1 MLTLDTSKAR
11 SADERNTSITETGKY
26 IGTIT
31 RAEKLVSKNKTEGLG
46 LSFKADDGSTSNYLD
61 IWIRKDNGDELFG
74 LKTVNSLMACLH
86 LKKADVGTIEC
97 EKWDRDAGAMVRVK
111 VDGYPEIMG
120 KRIGLLLQQSIET
133 DQNGKDQERIG
144 IYSVFQ
150 PDTEL
155 TASEILDRKKTPE
168 RLPKLLQSLMAN
180 PVRDNRKNKSAP
192 PKVGASAPQ
201 PSGFGG
207 MDDDIP
213 F

>member
-74 LKTVNSLMACLH
+74 IKTVNALMACLK
-86 LKKADVGTIEC
+86 LRKAEEGQIEC
-97 EKWDRDAGAMVRVK
+97 EKWDRDAGAMVKVR

-133 DQNGKDQERIG
+133 DQHGKDQDRIG
-144 IYSVFQ
+144 IYAVFQ

-155 TASEILDRKKTPE
+155 TASEVLDGKTAPE
-168 RLPKLLQSLMAN
+168 RLPKLLQSLMSN
-180 PVRDNRKNKSAP
+180 PVRDNRKNKGAAPSTSPSAP
-192 PKVGASAPQ
+192 R